1 MLATSDAL
9 GSLHTPESNHPGTRA
24 LFGADSQTDFFIDQG
39 RSSLNRFREDIIWDK
54 LDEAL
59 PKSPLEEYLCVL
71 AELQSP
77 VVERITINVSDE
89 MAWLTENISVI
100 ERDFRGQWLLIVGR
114 ELAAHDREFG
124 TIRRIAIARGL
135 EKPFVYF
142 VPEVTQLDFIA

>member
-9 GSLHTPESNHPGTRA
+9 GSLLSTESNHPANSAPFGT
-24 LFGADSQTDFFIDQG
+24 DSQTACFTDQG
-39 RSSLNRFREDIIWDK
+39 RSSLNRFHEAIIWDK

-59 PKSPLEEYLCVL
+59 PKSPLEEYLRVVAVL
-71 AELQSP
+71 RSP

-89 MAWLTENISVI
+89 MGWLTENISVI

-124 TIRRIAIARGL
+124 AIRRIAIERGL
-135 EKPFVYF
+135 EKPFLYF